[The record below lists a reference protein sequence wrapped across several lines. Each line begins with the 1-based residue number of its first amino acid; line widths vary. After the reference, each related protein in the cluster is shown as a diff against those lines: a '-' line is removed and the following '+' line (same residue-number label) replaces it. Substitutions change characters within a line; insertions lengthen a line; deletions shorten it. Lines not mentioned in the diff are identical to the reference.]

1 MKVLLCFFSFLTATS
16 VVEAMATANA
26 VRKRDAKLHR
36 RRNTVHNH
44 TATVQ
49 SETDSATSYESI
61 TSNLLDEPSSFSQ
74 VLLTKKSWS

>member
-1 MKVLLCFFSFLTATS
+1 
-16 VVEAMATANA
+16 MATANA

-74 VLLTKKSWS
+74 VLLTKFFFENKSLIILFQDNTETVEV